1 MKNFTYLKKM
11 RSLLKELCQFITAL
25 LKGLWSIITF
35 IVFVTVILVIYLMCT
50 YTLKVGE
57 LTPRYQIYK
66 YEIIESYRIKDKY
79 NDKWVSG
86 LLASIDKR
94 VDGDSLIRFSKT
106 NLWGHNKRYGFIDAR
121 TARVVIEPIFHTAG
135 VFSKGYA
142 AVAKGDKSGFIDHS
156 GNFIT
161 LFNGDISNIED
172 VVVEDKYAI
181 VQSNEISEQN
191 SYGVISING
200 KWVLEPK
207 YNEIKRS
214 IHGRYIVELDG
225 KYGLWCAEIG
235 WIVEP
240 KYSMIELYNYNDGFR
255 IVDDGRSY
263 VIDENGNIIKP
274 FVFSFSE
281 PLTYSATGDNDEL
294 CRTSDYLLF
303 GLDEKCLGVYNV
315 RTNRIVLPAKYTS
328 VYMVAKDTFVV
339 EENLDVEYLVD
350 KNGNMIEPINI
361 NVN

>member
-1 MKNFTYLKKM
+1 MKNFTCLKKL
-11 RSLLKELCQFITAL
+11 RIPLKELCQFIIAL
-25 LKGLWSIITF
+25 IKGLWSIITF
-35 IVFVTVILVIYLMCT
+35 IVFVTIILVIYLMQT
-50 YTLKVGE
+50 ETSKVSE
-57 LTPRYQIYK
+57 LTPRFSIYK
-66 YEIIESYRIKDKY
+66 YEISGKYRIKDKY

-86 LLASIDKR
+86 LLASIDKSI
-94 VDGDSLIRFSKT
+94 DSDSLVRFSKT

-142 AVAKGDKSGFIDHS
+142 AVAEGDKSGFINHN

-161 LFNGDISNIED
+161 LFNGEISNIED
-172 VVVEDKYAI
+172 VVVEDGYAI
-181 VQSNEISEQN
+181 VQSNKISEQN
-191 SYGVISING
+191 GYGVISING

-214 IHGRYIVELDG
+214 IHGRYIVESDG

-240 KYSMIELYNYNDGFR
+240 KYSMIELYNYKEGFL
-255 IVDDGRSY
+255 IVDYDRSY
-263 VIDENGNIIKP
+263 VIDKNGNIIKP
-274 FVFSFSE
+274 FVFGFSE
-281 PLTYSATGDNDEL
+281 PLTYSNAGDNDEL

-303 GLDEKCLGVYNV
+303 GFDEKCVGVYNI
-315 RTNRIVLPAKYTS
+315 RTNRVILPAKYTS

-350 KNGNMIEPINI
+350 KNGNVIEPINI